1 MEDAAPRK
9 SPKAELFHL
18 AWKSRKS
25 GGIPT
30 SSTAPAATGNF
41 GSTTRT
47 ILAGAAGPLDP
58 YDEASSSFDDGG
70 VGGLIQTAVGWG
82 GCLGRAWVKRSGL
95 RAYAASSTCCRCSIT
110 MPAMP

>member
-1 MEDAAPRK
+1 MVDRSVEDAAPRK
-9 SPKAELFHL
+9 SPKAGLSHL

-41 GSTTRT
+41 ERTTRT
-47 ILAGAAGPLDP
+47 IVTGAADSLDP

-95 RAYAASSTCCRCSIT
+95 RA
-110 MPAMP
+110 